1 MKKVIKNNLF
11 LLKQVW
17 KYSKSF
23 VLILTISSIT
33 GIYSPI
39 VNVWF
44 LKKLVDSLVNGTDIK
59 EFITIIIA
67 MSLAQ
72 GLLMLYNY
80 ILNEWFV
87 PMKSEKVSLA
97 LNKEYMEKLH
107 KLDISCFDNTD
118 FYNNY
123 TRSVGEI
130 SARPLNVLFSFTRF
144 LTNLFSIVTLITL
157 MITMDP
163 VSIVFSIVNVLFSIF
178 WETKKNQKHYLFSLE
193 KTYHERRKGHIFSL
207 FWGNTYAKEIKSS
220 KIVEL
225 LKSHYAESGNSL
237 LDMCKHFYKKLFAT
251 NSCLAFTNM
260 LSFGITYLYIGLLAF
275 LGKIT
280 IGSLSGLL
288 SAVGDLTGNIAQI
301 LNFIP
306 EFHKNSLYT
315 ENLKLITDYEPE
327 IEKNEG
333 EIITEVNSIEF
344 KNVTFSYPFTEKII
358 LEDVSFKINKD
369 QKIALVGQ
377 NGAGKSTILKLICR
391 FYDPQ
396 NGSILINGK
405 NIKEYNVYSLR
416 ELYSTVFQD
425 YKAFSVSI
433 GENVLHKKIDGTND
447 VELIN
452 NALEQVGLAEK
463 VNEFN
468 SGIYTNVS
476 KEFDDTGIVFSGGEL
491 QRLCIARAI
500 ANNSQVIV
508 MDEPSSALDPIAES
522 KLLDTLNKMSENR
535 LTFLVTHRLSNVCNV
550 DEILLL
556 NNGRIEER
564 GTHEDLI
571 SSNGKYAKMFKL
583 QAQNYKKIPMNTM
596 WEEVNESNNTEQL

>member
-225 LKSHYAESGNSL
+225 LT
-237 LDMCKHFYKKLFAT
+237 HF
-251 NSCLAFTNM
+251 
-260 LSFGITYLYIGLLAF
+260 
-275 LGKIT
+275 
-280 IGSLSGLL
+280 
-288 SAVGDLTGNIAQI
+288 
-301 LNFIP
+301 
-306 EFHKNSLYT
+306 
-315 ENLKLITDYEPE
+315 
-327 IEKNEG
+327 
-333 EIITEVNSIEF
+333 
-344 KNVTFSYPFTEKII
+344 
-358 LEDVSFKINKD
+358 
-369 QKIALVGQ
+369 
-377 NGAGKSTILKLICR
+377 
-391 FYDPQ
+391 
-396 NGSILINGK
+396 
-405 NIKEYNVYSLR
+405 
-416 ELYSTVFQD
+416 
-425 YKAFSVSI
+425 
-433 GENVLHKKIDGTND
+433 
-447 VELIN
+447 
-452 NALEQVGLAEK
+452 
-463 VNEFN
+463 
-468 SGIYTNVS
+468 
-476 KEFDDTGIVFSGGEL
+476 
-491 QRLCIARAI
+491 
-500 ANNSQVIV
+500 
-508 MDEPSSALDPIAES
+508 
-522 KLLDTLNKMSENR
+522 
-535 LTFLVTHRLSNVCNV
+535 
-550 DEILLL
+550 
-556 NNGRIEER
+556 
-564 GTHEDLI
+564 
-571 SSNGKYAKMFKL
+571 
-583 QAQNYKKIPMNTM
+583 
-596 WEEVNESNNTEQL
+596 